1 MNTEKKT
8 KAVLDTNVL
17 VSSALSNGKPAEIL
31 GLAESK
37 DFISITSPEI
47 VEELRDVLTRDKL
60 PFSEKQV
67 DELVSKILSIS
78 RVIDSQIELEV
89 IEEDSDD
96 DKILEAAVAGKAD
109 CIVSGDSHLL
119 DLEEHREIPIYS
131 PNKFLNDF

>member
-60 PFSEKQV
+60 PFSEEQV

-78 RVIDSQIELEV
+78 RVIDPQIELEV